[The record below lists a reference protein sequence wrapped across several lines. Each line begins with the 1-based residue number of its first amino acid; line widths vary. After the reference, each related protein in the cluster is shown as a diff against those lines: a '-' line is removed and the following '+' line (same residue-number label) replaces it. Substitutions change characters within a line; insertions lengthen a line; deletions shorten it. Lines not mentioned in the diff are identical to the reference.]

1 MPLIDVSEVLVDP
14 DLASRFTVIRRAE
27 TVGSNGRSA
36 TTDTSFPNIVGVITM
51 QSASELI
58 RRDDGDMITRK
69 ISIVT
74 PFRLRSAADGH
85 KPDQVV
91 LDGITYTITEILPYH
106 RFGAG
111 FVEALAV
118 SMNATDPG
126 PV

>member
-14 DLASRFTVIRRAE
+14 DLASQFTVIRRAE
-27 TVGSNGRSA
+27 SVGSNGRVSTA
-36 TTDTSFPNIVGVITM
+36 DTTIPNIIGVVTM
-51 QSASELI
+51 QSAGELI
-58 RRDDGDMITRK
+58 RRDDSDMIQRK
-69 ISIVT
+69 ISVVT

-85 KPDQVV
+85 KPDQIV
-91 LDGITYTITEILPYH
+91 LDGITYTVTEILPYH

-111 FVEALAV
+111 FVEAIAV